1 VTDRGEEGAD
11 AVAEAFTLDRLTAAT
26 IDEISTLFAERVE
39 DGRVPGSVF
48 ALFDSRGASI
58 SRAFGVSDIES
69 GELPHAGLG
78 FRVASCTKSFT
89 AATALL
95 LRDRGL
101 LSLDAR
107 ITEFVPAFRA
117 ARPSADPVVP
127 TVRMLMTMAAG
138 LPTDDPWG
146 DRQESLSVTGLTEL
160 LRRGVPFS
168 SVPGTAFEYSNLGY
182 ALLGQVIESV
192 TGMPYIEFV
201 ERELLKP
208 LGLEDTSYDRS
219 GNDYADTARGYRKSA
234 DGSWITLPY
243 DLPGTFSPIGGVFT
257 TARDLAVWAGW
268 LSSALDA
275 EAPQPGPLSAASRRE
290 MQQLQRL
297 DPIREQDPHDPAPVS
312 VGYGFGLFVREHAR
326 TGKTVFHS
334 GGYPGFGAHMR
345 WHQRSGLGIV
355 AVENAT
361 YSGPSVPATA
371 ALDLAVEQAMAAQ
384 TSMGGAGASPWP
396 ETTEARRTVEGLLR
410 EWDDAVADRL
420 FAENVALDM
429 PFPERRVRIEQ
440 AISAVAGLDW
450 TRAPRSPEPSE
461 SPAHLVWRLP
471 ARRGRL
477 RLEILLT
484 PTSPPLVQTLKV
496 TPEVD

>member
-1 VTDRGEEGAD
+1 VTGASTID
-11 AVAEAFTLDRLTAAT
+11 QLTLAT
-26 IDEISTLFAERVE
+26 IEEISTLFAERVE
-39 DGRVPGSVF
+39 DDRVPGSVF
-48 ALFDSRGASI
+48 TLFDARGASI
-58 SRAFGVSDIES
+58 SRSFGVSDVES
-69 GELPHAGLG
+69 GALPHAGLG

-89 AATALL
+89 AATLLL

-101 LSLDAR
+101 LSLDAA
-107 ITEFVPAFRA
+107 ISDFVPAFRA
-117 ARPSADPVVP
+117 TRPAADPVVP
-127 TVRMLMTMAAG
+127 TVRMLLTMSAG

-146 DRQESLSVTGLTEL
+146 DRQESLSVEGLTQL

-201 ERELLKP
+201 EQELLRP
-208 LGLEDTSYDRS
+208 LGLEDTSFDRS
-219 GNDYADTARGYRKSA
+219 GSDYAETARGYRKSA
-234 DGSWITLPY
+234 DGTWIPLPY

-257 TARDLAVWAGW
+257 TARDLASWAGW

-275 EAPQPGPLSAASRRE
+275 DAPRPGPLSAASRRE
-290 MQQLQRL
+290 MQQLQRP
-297 DPIREQDPHDPAPVS
+297 DPIREPDPRDPSPVS

-345 WHQRSGLGIV
+345 WHERSGLGIV

-361 YSGPSVPATA
+361 YSGASVPATA
-371 ALDLAVEQAMAAQ
+371 ALDLAVERAS
-384 TSMGGAGASPWP
+384 TAGADTTPWP
-396 ETTEARRTVEGLLR
+396 ETLEARLAVEGLLR
-410 EWDDAVADRL
+410 EWDDAVAERL

-429 PFPERRVRIEQ
+429 PFAERRVRIEQ
-440 AISAVAGLDW
+440 AIGAVAGLDW
-450 TRAPRSPEPSE
+450 TRPPRSPEPAQ
-461 SPAHLVWRLP
+461 SPAHLVWHLP

-477 RLEILLT
+477 RVEILLT
-484 PTSPPLVQTLKV
+484 PTTPSLVQTLKV